1 MSLDSLTHLEVSTHA
16 LSPLVP
22 LVPHVPLS
30 DSWRSER
37 AQSIENLEKLGR
49 RYRHLSLSSL
59 HSLNSLNSLIKLL
72 PSQHAA
78 KFLVRRGL
86 IWSRHEEARMGCTW
100 RTAHSGFSLRGRSR
114 PLITRNSICRQS
126 GANMALTRERADGT
140 YLKYFPFAL
149 TTEAS

>member
-1 MSLDSLTHLEVSTHA
+1 MLVVREQAFRLRANAPRGKRVLRGKRGGKVSKSLDSLTHRKVSTHA

-37 AQSIENLEKLGR
+37 AQSIEKLEKLGR

-59 HSLNSLNSLIKLL
+59 HSLNSLNFLIKLL

-78 KFLVRRGL
+78 NFL
-86 IWSRHEEARMGCTW
+86 SE
-100 RTAHSGFSLRGRSR
+100 
-114 PLITRNSICRQS
+114 
-126 GANMALTRERADGT
+126 GA
-140 YLKYFPFAL
+140 
-149 TTEAS
+149 